1 MWVQLHNL
9 PIGLPTSIV
18 FEVGTVIESTHGEE
32 LYEGSN
38 FLRIRVGVDAT
49 KPLCR
54 GRRITLRSGKESWVS
69 FKYERLPNMCYLC
82 GKLTHMD
89 RECPAWLRGKHALRE
104 VDQQFGSRMR
114 AATSNLARKTMV
126 RVVGF
131 EEDDSEIVSSEQTN
145 EYEGSENPKINEAMV
160 LSLKTD
166 DQNQIRMEVPRRC
179 SEVEENGLRVI

>member
-38 FLRIRVGVDAT
+38 FLRIRVGVDVT
-49 KPLCR
+49 KLLCG
-54 GRRITLRSGKESWVS
+54 GRRIILRSGKESWVS

-104 VDQQFGSRMR
+104 VDQQFGSWMR

-126 RVVGF
+126 RVAGF

-145 EYEGSENPKINEAMV
+145 ESEGSENPKIREAMV
-160 LSLKTD
+160 LSLETD
-166 DQNQIRMEVPRRC
+166 DQNQIRMEVPRQC